1 MQEPSPAAGDRRLER
16 AIVLTLLSG
25 DGEPRWSCARLA
37 AELGIESQVLQGAL
51 DRLTD
56 AGLVCLAGTEVW
68 ASGAARRIDELGLI
82 GI

>member
-16 AIVLTLLSG
+16 AIILTLLSG
-25 DGEPRWSCARLA
+25 DGEPRWSCAGLA

-56 AGLVCLAGTEVW
+56 AGWC
-68 ASGAARRIDELGLI
+68 ASPVPRCGHPALRGASTSSA
-82 GI
+82 